1 MENLIK
7 KLKIENKQSQ
17 LPCEKQI
24 LGGKMAEKNKKD
36 LNHDMF
42 TNKDGYVEGGVEIEA
57 TNPQETQEQDVQG
70 QGNIRPEKKRKAKW
84 Y

>member
-1 MENLIK
+1 MV
-7 KLKIENKQSQ
+7 
-17 LPCEKQI
+17 
-24 LGGKMAEKNKKD
+24 EKNKKD
-36 LNHDMF
+36 LNHEMF
-42 TNKDGYVEGGVEIEA
+42 TNKDGYVEGGIEIKG